1 MDNLTARIEELN
13 WVQKRMSKIFMT
25 NSDGSYADDDADE
38 LDAWITGR
46 LLALENEAIAKE
58 VTNNG
63 GR

>member
-1 MDNLTARIEELN
+1 MDNLTARIKELN
-13 WVQKRMSKIFMT
+13 WVLRRIQKAWV
-25 NSDGSYADDDADE
+25 ADDELEDVE
-38 LDAWITGR
+38 LDIVGR

>member
-13 WVQKRMSKIFMT
+13 WVLRRIEKAENQ
-25 NSDGSYADDDADE
+25 DDE
-38 LDAWITGR
+38 LEDVELDIVGR